1 MYGRSVGHT
10 DLSTDKRAQV
20 ELLMVQV
27 YIAMLLFASF
37 IGSTGL
43 QAGEGSGLNL
53 LRSPSFK
60 KKAEAA
66 QKPAEGNSS
75 AGVPAEPG
83 QSLEASLTRD
93 PVSISNKSVSLRDDL
108 PVSRAQLLSGLG
120 SAGNDE
126 SASPVSRAQ
135 VLGGP
140 AGRNDSARPG
150 KIRSVLTELCG
161 QESPSYPLCPV
172 VQNQHCLINPVQCL
186 NTRLQSNLCRC

>member
-1 MYGRSVGHT
+1 MKAALNTQTFLPTSALKLIFCT
-10 DLSTDKRAQV
+10 
-20 ELLMVQV
+20 VQAYTAV
-27 YIAMLLFASF
+27 LLFASL

-93 PVSISNKSVSLRDDL
+93 PVSISNKSVSLRDDR
-108 PVSRAQLLSGLG
+108 PVSRAQLLSGR
-120 SAGNDE
+120 AGKDE

-150 KIRSVLTELCG
+150 KIRPTLTELCG
-161 QESPSYPLCPV
+161 QESPSFPLCQV
-172 VQNQHCLINPVQCL
+172 VQYQHFLIYPVHCL
-186 NTRLQSNLCRC
+186 NTRSQSSLSLC